1 MLKKVFD
8 RAEASGAGVPIGRAS
23 FPSPFASGL
32 EYSAPARGTWNIVH
46 TGMLIPGAHQVFV
59 CAQGCLRGVVLTA
72 AEMGAAERFSTV
84 AIREHDV
91 LDGDME
97 DLIVEGVSD
106 ILNKLPELPPAVLVY
121 TSCIHHFMGCDLPL
135 AYRRLGERFPGVD
148 FTDCYMNPIM
158 RKSGLTPD
166 QLMRRQLYSLLK
178 PRPLDESKVA
188 LIGADLPL
196 DDSCE
201 LVRLVRDSGHELLD
215 INYCRTYEEYQAM
228 AAAGTVITCQPAQVA
243 AGEALAKRLG
253 PRHLYMSQ
261 TFDYQQMEGDLAKLA
276 EVLGA
281 AAPDLTEAKAQA
293 EAALAEARKE
303 IGDMPVAI
311 DYTLHPRPLGLARL
325 LLTHGFKVETV
336 YADSF
341 TGEEEADFRW
351 LQLNFPDLQLAATV
365 HHEMR
370 VLERKGEDVL
380 ALGQKA
386 AYFSGSDHF
395 VNIVEGG
402 GLYGCDGIVRLA
414 GLMREAFREKKD
426 ARSLIQIKGLGCGGG
441 CCG

>member
-135 AYRRLGERFPGVD
+135 AYRRLRERFPDVD

-166 QLMRRQLYSLLK
+166 QLMRRQLYSLLRK
-178 PRPLDESKVA
+178 RPLDENKVA

-215 INYCRTYEEYQAM
+215 INYCRTYDEYQAM
-228 AAAGTVITCQPAQVA
+228 AAAATVITCQPAQVA
-243 AGEALAKRLG
+243 AGEELAKRLG

-261 TFDYQQMEGDLAKLA
+261 TFDYRQMEEDLAKLA

-281 AAPDLTEAKAQA
+281 AAPDLTAAKAQA

-303 IGDMPVAI
+303 IGDMPIAI

-325 LLTHGFKVETV
+325 LLSHGFRVETV

-351 LQLNFPDLQLAATV
+351 LQQNFPDLQLAATV

-370 VLERKGEDVL
+370 VLERKGEDIL

-402 GLYGCDGIVRLA
+402 GLYGCDGIIRLA
-414 GLMREAFREKKD
+414 GLMREAALEKKD